1 MNCAGRSELGM
12 LVCVETN
19 SQTAI
24 RILAPTDGDDAGLVA
39 ELADLINSVYQRAE
53 NGLWR
58 EGTTRTTIAEL
69 ARFIAAGEIVVAR
82 RHGRLAGSVR
92 VHEVAPGV
100 TEFGL
105 LVAAPEYR
113 GAGVGRALVDFAE
126 QRAHGRGMRAMQLE
140 LLVPRTWRH
149 PSKEFLSAWYG
160 RRGYRVINTRSV
172 DDAYPHL
179 APLLATSCDL
189 LVYEKPLRAT
199 DTLSGM
205 PQRSA
210 DQSITGTGE

>member
-19 SQTAI
+19 PRTAI
-24 RILAPTDGDDAGLVA
+24 RILAPTDGNNVGLVA
-39 ELADLINSVYQRAE
+39 DLADLINSVYQRAE

-69 ARFIAAGEIVVAR
+69 ARFIAAGDIVVAR
-82 RHGRLAGSVR
+82 QHGQLAGSVR
-92 VHEVAPGV
+92 VHDVAPGV
-100 TEFGL
+100 TEFGM

-113 GAGVGRALVDFAE
+113 GAGVGRALVEFAE
-126 QRAHGRGMRAMQLE
+126 QRALERDMRAMQLE

-160 RRGYRVINTRSV
+160 RRGYRVIRTRNV

-189 LVYEKPLRAT
+189 LVYEKPLRAAGLT
-199 DTLSGM
+199 
-205 PQRSA
+205 SA
-210 DQSITGTGE
+210 WREDGHHSA